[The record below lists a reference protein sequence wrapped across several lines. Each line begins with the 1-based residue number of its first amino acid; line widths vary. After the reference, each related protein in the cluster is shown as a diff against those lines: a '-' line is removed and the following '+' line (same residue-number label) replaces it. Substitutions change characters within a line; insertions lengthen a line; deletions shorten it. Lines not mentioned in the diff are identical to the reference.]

1 MANKD
6 DKGSENKK
14 SEFWLGA
21 DGTTFTTY
29 EKIKKIKTYM
39 DTNFPTC
46 EKSTNKLLECEYYNP
61 EMSEL
66 CEKNKV
72 ELAYCITES
81 YCPREA
87 RKFFECVTRAPGLY
101 PTSNYY
107 PPRCQRLWNSLD
119 KCMISF
125 QVPDDGVTENP
136 DERYAPDDDNDKN
149 SFNYENFFDDD

>member
-1 MANKD
+1 MELLLQHTKKLKKLKLTWIQIFQLAKNQQINCSNANIITQKCQNSA
-6 DKGSENKK
+6 K
-14 SEFWLGA
+14 
-21 DGTTFTTY
+21 
-29 EKIKKIKTYM
+29 
-39 DTNFPTC
+39 
-46 EKSTNKLLECEYYNP
+46 
-61 EMSEL
+61 
-66 CEKNKV
+66 KNKV